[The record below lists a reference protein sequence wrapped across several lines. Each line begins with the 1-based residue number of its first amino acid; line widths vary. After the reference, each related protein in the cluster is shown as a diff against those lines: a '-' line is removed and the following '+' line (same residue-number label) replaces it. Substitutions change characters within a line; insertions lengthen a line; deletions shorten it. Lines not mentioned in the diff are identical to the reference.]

1 MDAKRG
7 EGKARRKATQ
17 AIRRAAS
24 TDAMLDMVDKAR
36 DHREARNGFTEAM
49 EIISITLPKAFAKT
63 DGPTFDEVNKRI
75 INEIYGPMLDDPDFT
90 EPAFETLKREIF
102 EQGRCINLIQ
112 EVVAYCVFA
121 VRAFFSE
128 QETLAWSYACDARYW
143 TGVVMMAAKSRGLPD
158 PAATARMLATMR
170 STQAREAAA
179 AMLAR
184 NPKQAAKTEAF
195 KLWQERYAGQHPR
208 LRTNEQFA
216 IECMRRWPVLT
227 SSKVITGW
235 CTEWNKQSKR

>member
-7 EGKARRKATQ
+7 EGKASRKAAQ
-17 AIRRAAS
+17 AMRRAAGP
-24 TDAMLDMVDKAR
+24 DAMLDMVVKAH

-49 EIISITLPKAFAKT
+49 EIINISLPKAFAKT
-63 DGPTFDEVNKRI
+63 DGPTFDEVHKRI
-75 INEIYGPMLDDPDFT
+75 IDEIYGPMLSDTDFT
-90 EPAFETLKREIF
+90 EPAFEKLKQEIF
-102 EQGRCINLIQ
+102 EQGRCIDLIQ

-121 VRAFFSE
+121 VRAFFSGR
-128 QETLAWSYACDARYW
+128 ETLAWTYACDARYW
-143 TGVVMMAAKSRGLPD
+143 AGVVMMVAKRKGLPD
-158 PAATARMLATMR
+158 TAATAKMLATMR

-184 NPKQAAKTEAF
+184 SPIQAAKTEAF

-216 IECMRRWPVLT
+216 TECMRRWPVLT

-235 CTEWNKQSKR
+235 CTQWNKQSRC